1 MASSAVDTEKRIAA
15 ERAVEFVE
23 DGMTLGLGTGS
34 TVAFVLQALA
44 RRVKEG
50 LKIEGIP
57 TSEATAKL
65 ARELGIA
72 LTDFEQTTFC
82 DLAIDG
88 ADEVDGR
95 LNLVKGGGG
104 ALLREKIV
112 ASSARK
118 FMVIVDS
125 HKLVEKL
132 GKFHV
137 PVEVIQFASPLV
149 QRKISDLGG
158 NGQVRL
164 LSTGQ
169 PFITDEG
176 NHILDCDFG
185 LIGKPAELADQ
196 LEKIPGIVEHG
207 LFINYATM
215 VIVGRG
221 DDVEIVGKFGGES

>member
-1 MASSAVDTEKRIAA
+1 MPTTTVEGEKRVAA
-15 ERAVEFVE
+15 EKAVEFVE
-23 DGMTLGLGTGS
+23 NDMILGLGTGS

-44 RRVKEG
+44 RKVKEG
-50 LKIEGIP
+50 LRVKGIP

-65 ARELGIA
+65 ARELGIE
-72 LTDFEQTTFC
+72 LTDFDHHQIC
-82 DLAIDG
+82 DLVIDG
-88 ADEVDGR
+88 ADEVNG
-95 LNLVKGGGG
+95 NLDLIKGGGG

-118 FMVIVDS
+118 FIVIVDS
-125 HKLVEKL
+125 LKLVDKL

-149 QRKISDLGG
+149 QRKVTDLGG
-158 NGQVRL
+158 TGKLRL
-164 LSTGQ
+164 LPSGQ

-176 NHILDCDFG
+176 NYILDCNFG
-185 LIGKPAELADQ
+185 LIDKPAELAAQ

-221 DDVEIVGKFGGES
+221 DTTEIIDRLG

>member
-1 MASSAVDTEKRIAA
+1 MPTTTVEGEKRVAA
-15 ERAVEFVE
+15 EKAVEFVE
-23 DGMTLGLGTGS
+23 NDMILGLGTGS

-44 RRVKEG
+44 RKVKEG
-50 LKIEGIP
+50 LRVKGIP

-65 ARELGIA
+65 ARELGIE
-72 LTDFEQTTFC
+72 LTDFDHHQVC
-82 DLAIDG
+82 DLVIDG
-88 ADEVDGR
+88 ADEVNG
-95 LNLVKGGGG
+95 NLDLIKGGGG

-118 FMVIVDS
+118 FIVIVDS
-125 HKLVEKL
+125 QKLVAKL

-149 QRKISDLGG
+149 QRKVADLGG
-158 NGQVRL
+158 TGKLRL
-164 LSTGQ
+164 LPSGQ

-176 NHILDCDFG
+176 NYILDCNFG
-185 LIGKPAELADQ
+185 LIDKPAELAER

-207 LFINYATM
+207 LFINYATK

-221 DDVEIVGKFGGES
+221 DTTEIIG

>member
-1 MASSAVDTEKRIAA
+1 MPTTTVEGEKRVAA
-15 ERAVEFVE
+15 EKAVEFVE
-23 DGMTLGLGTGS
+23 NDMILGLGTGS

-44 RRVKEG
+44 RKVKAGLRVK
-50 LKIEGIP
+50 GIP

-65 ARELGIA
+65 ARELGIE
-72 LTDFEQTTFC
+72 LTDFEHHQIC
-82 DLAIDG
+82 DLVIDG
-88 ADEVDGR
+88 ADEVNGHLD
-95 LNLVKGGGG
+95 LIKGGGG

-112 ASSARK
+112 ASSGRK
-118 FMVIVDS
+118 FIVIVDS
-125 HKLVEKL
+125 QKLVEKL

-149 QRKISDLGG
+149 QSKIADLGG
-158 NGQVRL
+158 EARVRL
-164 LSTGQ
+164 LASGQ

-176 NHILDCDFG
+176 NYILDCNFG
-185 LIGKPAELADQ
+185 LIDKPAELAGQ

-221 DDVEIVGKFGGES
+221 DSAEIIG

>member
-1 MASSAVDTEKRIAA
+1 MPTTTVEGEKRLAA
-15 ERAVEFVE
+15 EKAVEFVE
-23 DGMTLGLGTGS
+23 NDMILGLGTGS

-44 RRVKEG
+44 RKGKEG
-50 LKIEGIP
+50 LRVKGIP
-57 TSEATAKL
+57 TSAATAKL
-65 ARELGIA
+65 ARELGIE
-72 LTDFEQTTFC
+72 LTDFEHHQVC
-82 DLAIDG
+82 DLVIDG
-88 ADEVDGR
+88 ADEVNGHLD
-95 LNLVKGGGG
+95 LIKGGGG

-118 FMVIVDS
+118 FIVIVDS
-125 HKLVEKL
+125 QKLVEKL

-149 QRKISDLGG
+149 QAKVADLGG
-158 NGQVRL
+158 SGKLRMLPN
-164 LSTGQ
+164 GQ

-176 NHILDCDFG
+176 NYILDCNFG
-185 LIGKPAELADQ
+185 LIDKPAELAAQ

-221 DDVEIVGKFGGES
+221 DRTEIIDGLG

>member
-1 MASSAVDTEKRIAA
+1 MPASTVEIEKRIAA
-15 ERAVEFVE
+15 EKAVEFVE
-23 DGMTLGLGTGS
+23 NDMVLGLGTGS
-34 TVAFVLQALA
+34 TVAFVLEALA

-50 LKIEGIP
+50 LRIKGIP

-65 ARELGIA
+65 ARELGIE
-72 LTDFEQTTFC
+72 LTDFEHDAVC

-88 ADEVDGR
+88 ADEVND
-95 LNLVKGGGG
+95 NLDLIKGGGG

-112 ASSARK
+112 ASSATK
-118 FMVIVDS
+118 FIVIVDS
-125 HKLVEKL
+125 HKVVEKL

-137 PVEVIQFASPLV
+137 PLEVIQFASPLV
-149 QRKISDLGG
+149 QLKLANLGG
-158 NGQVRL
+158 DGKLRL
-164 LSTGQ
+164 LSSGQ

-176 NHILDCDFG
+176 NYILDCNFG
-185 LIGKPAELADQ
+185 LIDKPAELAGQ

-221 DDVEIVGKFGGES
+221 DSAEIIG